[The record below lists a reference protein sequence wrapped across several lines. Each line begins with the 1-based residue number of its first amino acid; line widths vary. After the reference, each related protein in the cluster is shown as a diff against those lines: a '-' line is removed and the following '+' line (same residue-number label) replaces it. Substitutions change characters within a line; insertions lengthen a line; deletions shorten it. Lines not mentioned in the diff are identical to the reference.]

1 MKLYFLHVGN
11 VHCFLYLGN
20 KKQYRDVH
28 KRKKVSYGPQNTD
41 INFSKNQYINEKVCK
56 KAQMEEKQSLVNF
69 IENVIVSNPL
79 NKTIYK

>member
-28 KRKKVSYGPQNTD
+28 KRKKVSYGPKNTD
-41 INFSKNQYINEKVCK
+41 IKFPKNQYINKKVCK
-56 KAQMEEKQSLVNF
+56 KGLIQTSSDQRGGLWGHYLT
-69 IENVIVSNPL
+69 SNR
-79 NKTIYK
+79 KGVTC